1 MHSGRQFLFSSL
13 RESSHLAYS
22 PMIPGLKHALN
33 LRISSHL
40 RIQCREYY
48 KPNDGVLPRRDS
60 RRTLS
65 KTKADISSSR
75 LADSRN
81 ILLPPFVSPGELRIL
96 LGIEYKSALAMCQV
110 KLYQQKYYWSDI
122 EGRWFETSNKRKIL
136 VPFEAIASSVKLFGL
151 NPIKVDPEPQVPV
164 TPDKARI
171 PAISV
176 FGKTNVAFGEVIE
189 NSKVTILP
197 KPISDIMTGRQI
209 KHSDAVVIVGDQV
222 EDEFSVIDFCH
233 RFNTPLIRLPNTDN
247 LTRAVT
253 AALSETQLVPESS
266 LVDPLAIKFRAEKK
280 RTDILVDAHKP
291 PQASG
296 IVLDVL
302 KSVDTGKV
310 GLVLVKRG
318 QMRIGQHF
326 VAGSGFGK
334 ITNMWTFGGERIEVA
349 SPGMLIKV
357 GRLAKDTG
365 DFSPDDFLHIFPKER
380 AWRLAFHRERI
391 EWLNSFQTEGR
402 RLQVPFELDSAMDN
416 TRNFAEEVTVD
427 TPRAE
432 RIVGTN
438 NFFDFDEPVDFSKLA
453 RGSILVEPE
462 TDESAEAIV
471 ARKQSAKVSTR
482 WARRQESRAAARSMA
497 ERENEELKKLRTVIQ
512 TEQQVDEPTEPLG
525 LPESLPVIPL
535 IIKTESVSQ
544 FDAILD
550 EIEQMEK
557 THRVKLPV
565 VHGGIGPVTPNDL
578 VHAEIESGFSP
589 CSVYAVGIG
598 VVPEA
603 QQSAGSEDRI
613 VSFKDIPSV
622 LTAITA
628 RITRFKSANSRIK
641 YSSGLKHAIR

>member
-222 EDEFSVIDFCH
+222 EDEFSVIDFCLSIGYLFLNF
-233 RFNTPLIRLPNTDN
+233 FN
-247 LTRAVT
+247 V
-253 AALSETQLVPESS
+253 SS
-266 LVDPLAIKFRAEKK
+266 LLLFIH
-280 RTDILVDAHKP
+280 L
-291 PQASG
+291 
-296 IVLDVL
+296 
-302 KSVDTGKV
+302 
-310 GLVLVKRG
+310 
-318 QMRIGQHF
+318 M
-326 VAGSGFGK
+326 
-334 ITNMWTFGGERIEVA
+334 
-349 SPGMLIKV
+349 
-357 GRLAKDTG
+357 
-365 DFSPDDFLHIFPKER
+365 
-380 AWRLAFHRERI
+380 
-391 EWLNSFQTEGR
+391 
-402 RLQVPFELDSAMDN
+402 
-416 TRNFAEEVTVD
+416 
-427 TPRAE
+427 
-432 RIVGTN
+432 
-438 NFFDFDEPVDFSKLA
+438 
-453 RGSILVEPE
+453 
-462 TDESAEAIV
+462 
-471 ARKQSAKVSTR
+471 
-482 WARRQESRAAARSMA
+482 
-497 ERENEELKKLRTVIQ
+497 
-512 TEQQVDEPTEPLG
+512 
-525 LPESLPVIPL
+525 
-535 IIKTESVSQ
+535 
-544 FDAILD
+544 
-550 EIEQMEK
+550 
-557 THRVKLPV
+557 
-565 VHGGIGPVTPNDL
+565 
-578 VHAEIESGFSP
+578 
-589 CSVYAVGIG
+589 Y
-598 VVPEA
+598 
-603 QQSAGSEDRI
+603 
-613 VSFKDIPSV
+613 
-622 LTAITA
+622 
-628 RITRFKSANSRIK
+628 
-641 YSSGLKHAIR
+641 